1 MNRSK
6 KINVIKLDRH
16 IIPTEYEITYDA
28 IEDKS
33 LKKLPSNI
41 RDNIKELYYSALK
54 RPKEIIPRL
63 KELIKKYPDVS
74 VFQNYLSA
82 AYWSLGDTKKADEVV
97 IEGYKRHPDYLFAK
111 INYAQI
117 CLHNKEFEKI
127 PEIFDNK
134 FDLKALYP
142 KRNKF
147 HYTEFVGFM
156 YTICQ
161 YFIGIGE
168 WDDADVYYKIL
179 KKIAPWNK
187 KTRMLK
193 RILYPSISKRFL
205 KRLIEYLD
213 KKSKE
218 HEKSIQNNNTKEG

>member
-1 MNRSK
+1 MNQSN

-16 IIPTEYEITYDA
+16 IVPLEYEITYDA

-33 LKKLPSNI
+33 LKKLPANI
-41 RDNIKELYYSALK
+41 RDNIKELHDSTFK
-54 RPKEIIPRL
+54 RPQEIIPEL
-63 KELIKKYPDVS
+63 KNLIEKYPKVP
-74 VFQNYLSA
+74 VLQNYLSA
-82 AYWSLGDTKKADEVV
+82 AYFTIGDFDNANKIV
-97 IEGYKRHPDYLFAK
+97 IENYERHPNYLFAK

-117 CLHNKEFEKI
+117 CLQNKEFDKI

-147 HYTEFVGFM
+147 HYTEFVSFM

-161 YFIGIGE
+161 YFIGICE
-168 WDDADVYYKIL
+168 WKDADVYYKIL

-193 RILYPSISKRFL
+193 RILYPSIF
-205 KRLIEYLD
+205 KRLRKKLDEYLD
-213 KKSKE
+213 KKIKE
-218 HEKSIQNNNTKEG
+218 YEENIQNNDTKKG